1 MKTTLEIPDDLMR
14 AVKIRAVESNQK
26 LKDFIADALR
36 KFLVQSQGV
45 QPKDPLQALRERLI
59 FHPDGSVTNPDGI
72 DDPAFFEALEDIR
85 RRSRFESPRNPF
97 AEN

>member
-36 KFLVQSQGV
+36 KSLVPSQDV
-45 QPKDPLQALRERLI
+45 EDPLQALRERLI

-72 DDPAFFEALEDIR
+72 DDPGFFEDLEDIR
-85 RRSRFESPRNPF
+85 RRSRFESPRDPF
-97 AEN
+97 VDD

>member
-14 AVKIRAVESNQK
+14 AVKTRAVESNQK

-36 KFLVQSQGV
+36 KSLVQSQDV
-45 QPKDPLQALRERLI
+45 EPKDPLQALRERLI

-72 DDPAFFEALEDIR
+72 DDPEFFEDLEDIR
-85 RRSRFESPRNPF
+85 RRSRFESPRDLF
-97 AEN
+97 ADD

>member
-36 KFLVQSQGV
+36 KSLVQSQAV
-45 QPKDPLQALRERLI
+45 EPKDALQALRERLI

-72 DDPAFFEALEDIR
+72 DDPEFFEDLEDIR
-85 RRSRFESPRNPF
+85 RRSRLESARDPF
-97 AEN
+97 ADA